1 MKFHQAESHA
11 TAMTF

>member
-1 MKFHQAESHA
+1 MEFYQAESHA